1 MFRKMSVQ
9 RSSSACWSRS
19 SHDASGSVIGVDSF
33 AFPGADEIR
42 PALPGPPLGPARA
55 AACELGLKEGP
66 TQHRLAL
73 LHLAALFHATRKFD
87 EALDTLDQV
96 EFTAG
101 LVDDERDL
109 VPVLHARAEVLELA
123 GEARRRVVLLCHS
136 KGGCDATA
144 ALALFPELLEEN
156 VDLVK
161 FPAEL

>member
-1 MFRKMSVQ
+1 MSTATIVVTGGALLAGAVYRYAFTGR
-9 RSSSACWSRS
+9 RSAAKLIDDSKRLHRAK
-19 SHDASGSVIGVDSF
+19 DYGGS
-33 AFPGADEIR
+33 
-42 PALPGPPLGPARA
+42 LA
-55 AACELGLKEGP
+55 AATEACELGLKEGP

-123 GEARRRVVLLCHS
+123 EKPL
-136 KGGCDATA
+136 
-144 ALALFPELLEEN
+144 ALAA
-156 VDLVK
+156 
-161 FPAEL
+161 AELSRARATSGGGRPGPSRWTPALPPSTSRG